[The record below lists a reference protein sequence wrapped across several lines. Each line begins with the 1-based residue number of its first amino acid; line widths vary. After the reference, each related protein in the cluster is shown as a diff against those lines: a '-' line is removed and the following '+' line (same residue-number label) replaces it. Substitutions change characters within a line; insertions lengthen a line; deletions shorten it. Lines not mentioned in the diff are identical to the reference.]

1 MMKIEIS
8 GSGSISQ
15 RHGSADPDPHQNV
28 MDPEHCSQAIWDICE
43 RLYGERLDLQ
53 SWRRKIQG
61 EGADQEET
69 VVLSEEYD
77 HTKGKKRVSLK
88 KQV

>member
-1 MMKIEIS
+1 LIYRWNFRRRKGAFSLARE
-8 GSGSISQ
+8 G
-15 RHGSADPDPHQNV
+15 
-28 MDPEHCSQAIWDICE
+28 SQAIWDICE

-53 SWRRKIQG
+53 AWRRKIQG
-61 EGADQEET
+61 EGTDQEDT

-77 HTKGKKRVSLK
+77 HTKGKTRVSLK